1 MSVLILA
8 DYDKCGERMYTAA
21 LSSVTERGARMN
33 TGTGKI
39 RAGTALLLAAGLA
52 LTSADA
58 FADDEAAAA
67 PATPKTLDRTL
78 DLRPPKITQLYTP
91 RQLER
96 LIAKMESDNIEE
108 IEVEGARIPPPT
120 FTPRVWPGIA
130 APFWALFHPTQ
141 AWRILAPIPPDQARD
156 IGNQTFTTEG
166 RLVPLGVP
174 PGDPFKN
181 D

>member
-1 MSVLILA
+1 
-8 DYDKCGERMYTAA
+8 
-21 LSSVTERGARMN
+21 MN
-33 TGTGKI
+33 TRTGKL
-39 RAGTALLLAAGLA
+39 RAGSALLLATGLA
-52 LTSADA
+52 LTCAGA
-58 FADDEAAAA
+58 FADDKAAA
-67 PATPKTLDRTL
+67 PPPLKPL
-78 DLRPPKITQLYTP
+78 DLRAPQITRLYTP

-96 LIAKMESDNIEE
+96 LIARMEAQNIEE

-141 AWRILAPIPPDQARD
+141 SWRIFAPIPPDQARD
-156 IGNQTFTTEG
+156 IGNQAFTTEG
-166 RLVPLGVP
+166 RLEPLAVP